1 MLNLVIAR
9 TEVYTSGRPKS
20 DFVTSV
26 QVLIHHVSVSLLDNG
41 VILMGGTEMLTAG
54 SSAGRVRGSEMASL
68 PFAVAFRRY
77 QTILVD
83 VQ

>member
-1 MLNLVIAR
+1 VLNPVIAR
-9 TEVYTSGRPKS
+9 TEVRISGRPKS

-26 QVLIHHVSVSLLDNG
+26 QVLIHHVSLLDNRAT
-41 VILMGGTEMLTAG
+41 LMEGTEMLTVG

-77 QTILVD
+77 QTILVGA
-83 VQ
+83 Q